1 MLFEIGYETLRY
13 YTLGWMALGVL
24 TFFGLLKQTQ
34 PYGRHTT
41 SGWGPM
47 MSNQWGWVI
56 QEAPSL
62 LFLSVFFLNGS
73 GPRPAAAWFLWGLW
87 VLHYLNRSF
96 IFPFR
101 TRTKGKKIPV
111 LIVLSAIGFNFM
123 NGWLNGSWLGNFA
136 DFPDAAAYFSSLN
149 FIAGFILFGAG
160 AIINLYHD
168 EILIHLRKPGET
180 GYKIPV
186 GGLFKYISCPNL
198 FGEIIE
204 WFGFAVMCGSLP
216 AWSFALW
223 AFCNLV
229 PRARDHHRWYREKFA
244 EYPAERK
251 AVIPFVL

>member
-1 MLFEIGYETLRY
+1 MLQITQESLSNYSLLWMG
-13 YTLGWMALGVL
+13 LGII
-24 TFFGLLKQTQ
+24 TFFGLLRQTQ
-34 PYGRHTT
+34 PYGRHT
-41 SGWGPM
+41 SAGWGPM
-47 MSNQWGWVI
+47 MSNQWGWLI

-62 LFLSVFFLNGS
+62 IFLSLFFFLGKETKS
-73 GPRPAAAWFLWGLW
+73 AAAWFLWGLW
-87 VLHYLNRSF
+87 VLHYFNRSF
-96 IFPFR
+96 VFPFR

-111 LIVLSAIGFNFM
+111 VIVLSAIAFNFV
-123 NGWLNGSWLGNFA
+123 NGYLNGSWLGNFA
-136 DFPDAAAYFSSLN
+136 DYPEASSFFTSFPFIFGFLI
-149 FIAGFILFGAG
+149 FIAGAG
-160 AIINLYHD
+160 INLYHD

-180 GYKIPV
+180 GYKIPT

-204 WFGFAVMCGSLP
+204 WTGFAVMCGSLP